1 MGFIEQIPHSV
12 GATCG
17 RPQIQKMLANI
28 NFYVIGRPQVAPTVW
43 WKPTDKPKFENFT
56 QQKGNKTM
64 NIHDNFPARPEGFD
78 YDAALSE
85 LQEKIRRK
93 KKAKTLLAHFTEEAA
108 RLNSIVED
116 RFKEY
121 EAEKEEA
128 DALQSATLTLLLYS
142 VMGLKEEKLQKEE
155 SEALAAKAEYESA
168 KAELDHVLN
177 RQVELRA
184 EIRSLGNCEA
194 DYERMLAEKKAYLMA
209 RETAVNAEVE
219 ALEAE
224 KAAIIRDSKELKE
237 AMESG
242 QYALRVARSVMDA
255 LAKAQYLSRQDTR
268 APRRSGT
275 GTIAAAIRDT
285 EIDHEKRNTVVRLD
299 NSLQTLGRYLRDF
312 AAELKDI
319 AALPMEHLPTTR
331 FGEGLILLD
340 RWADGP
346 ISEIVVDVKLDHV
359 REKMVPLMNKLIPIV
374 EGLEREYAAREVA
387 CAEIDRRIREI
398 VVGKQ

>member
-1 MGFIEQIPHSV
+1 MNPYDQIS
-12 GATCG
+12 T
-17 RPQIQKMLANI
+17 RPA
-28 NFYVIGRPQVAPTVW
+28 
-43 WKPTDKPKFENFT
+43 D
-56 QQKGNKTM
+56 
-64 NIHDNFPARPEGFD
+64 FD
-78 YDAALSE
+78 YDAALADI
-85 LQEKIRRK
+85 QEKIRRK
-93 KKAKTLLAHFTEEAA
+93 KKAKSLLAHFTEEAA

-121 EAEKEEA
+121 EVEQEEA
-128 DALQSATLTLLLYS
+128 DALKSATLTLLLYS
-142 VMGLKEEKLQKEE
+142 VMGLKEEKLRKEE

-168 KAELDHVLN
+168 KAELDHVLA

-184 EIRSLGNCEA
+184 EIRALGNCER
-194 DYERMLAEKKAYLMA
+194 DYEEMVAEKKAWLMA
-209 RETAVNAEVE
+209 KEVTVNAEVE

-224 KAAIIRDSKELKE
+224 KAAIVRDSKELKE

-268 APRRSGT
+268 APHRSWT

-299 NSLQTLGRYLRDF
+299 NSLQTLGRYLQDF

-346 ISEIVVDVKLDHV
+346 ISEIVVDVKLDRV
-359 REKMVPLMNKLIPIV
+359 REKMVPLMNKLTPIV
-374 EGLEREYAAREVA
+374 EGLEKEYAAREAA

>member
-1 MGFIEQIPHSV
+1 
-12 GATCG
+12 
-17 RPQIQKMLANI
+17 
-28 NFYVIGRPQVAPTVW
+28 
-43 WKPTDKPKFENFT
+43 
-56 QQKGNKTM
+56 M
-64 NIHDNFPARPEGFD
+64 NSYNQFPARPADFD
-78 YDAALSE
+78 YDAALADI
-85 LQEKIRRK
+85 QEKIRRK

-121 EAEKEEA
+121 EVEQEEA
-128 DALQSATLTLLLYS
+128 DAMKSATLTLLLYS
-142 VMGLKEEKLQKEE
+142 VMGLKEEKLRKEE

-184 EIRSLGNCEA
+184 EIRSLGNCER
-194 DYERMLAEKKAYLMA
+194 DYEEMVAEKKAWLMA
-209 RETAVNAEVE
+209 KEVTVNAEVE

-224 KAAIIRDSKELKE
+224 KAAIVRDSKELKE

-255 LAKAQYLSRQDTR
+255 LAKAQYLSRVDTR
-268 APRRSGT
+268 APRGRYSA
-275 GTIAAAIRDT
+275 ISAAIDAVHDT

-299 NSLQTLGRYLRDF
+299 NSLQTLGRYLQDF
-312 AAELKDI
+312 AADLKDV
-319 AALPMEHLPTTR
+319 ASLPMEHLPTTR
-331 FGEGLILLD
+331 FGEGLILMD
-340 RWADGP
+340 RWTDGP

-359 REKMVPLMNKLIPIV
+359 REKMVPLMNKLTPIV
-374 EGLEREYAAREVA
+374 EGLEKEYAAREAA
-387 CAEIDRRIREI
+387 CGEIDRRIREI

>member
-1 MGFIEQIPHSV
+1 
-12 GATCG
+12 
-17 RPQIQKMLANI
+17 
-28 NFYVIGRPQVAPTVW
+28 
-43 WKPTDKPKFENFT
+43 
-56 QQKGNKTM
+56 M
-64 NIHDNFPARPEGFD
+64 NPYDHFPARSEGFD
-78 YDAALSE
+78 YDAALAE

-121 EAEKEEA
+121 EAEQEEA
-128 DALQSATLTLLLYS
+128 DAMKSATLTLLLYS
-142 VMGLKEEKLQKEE
+142 VMGLKEEKRRKEE

-168 KAELDHVLN
+168 KAELDHVLA

-184 EIRSLGNCEA
+184 EIRALGNCER
-194 DYERMLAEKKAYLMA
+194 DYEEMVAEKKAWLMA
-209 RETAVNAEVE
+209 REVAVNTEVE

-255 LAKAQYLSRQDTR
+255 LAKAQYLSRVDTR
-268 APRRSGT
+268 GPGGRYSV
-275 GTIAAAIRDT
+275 ISAAIDAVHDT
-285 EIDHEKRNTVVRLD
+285 EIDHEKRNTVIRLD
-299 NSLQTLGRYLRDF
+299 NSLQTLGRYLQDF
-312 AAELKDI
+312 AAELKDV
-319 AALPMEHLPTTR
+319 ATLPMEHLPTTR

-340 RWADGP
+340 RWTDGP

-359 REKMVPLMNKLIPIV
+359 REKMVPLMNKLTPIV
-374 EGLEREYAAREVA
+374 EGLEKEYAAREAA
-387 CAEIDRRIREI
+387 CGEIDRRIREI
-398 VVGKQ
+398 VLGQQ

>member
-1 MGFIEQIPHSV
+1 MNTTDYTP
-12 GATCG
+12 T
-17 RPQIQKMLANI
+17 RPA
-28 NFYVIGRPQVAPTVW
+28 
-43 WKPTDKPKFENFT
+43 D
-56 QQKGNKTM
+56 
-64 NIHDNFPARPEGFD
+64 FD

-121 EAEKEEA
+121 EAEQEEA
-128 DALQSATLTLLLYS
+128 DAMKSATLTLLLYS
-142 VMGLKEEKLQKEE
+142 VLGLKEEKLQKEE
-155 SEALAAKAEYESA
+155 SEALAAKAEYERA

-184 EIRSLGNCEA
+184 EIRSLGNCER
-194 DYERMLAEKKAYLMA
+194 DYEEMVAEKKAWLMA
-209 RETAVNAEVE
+209 KEVAVNTEVE

-268 APRRSGT
+268 APRSSGT
-275 GTIAAAIRDT
+275 GSISAAIRDT
-285 EIDHEKRNTVVRLD
+285 EIDHEKRNTIVRLD
-299 NSLQTLGRYLRDF
+299 NSLQTLGRYLQDF
-312 AAELKDI
+312 AAELKDV
-319 AALPMEHLPTTR
+319 ASLPMEHLPTTR

-359 REKMVPLMNKLIPIV
+359 REKMVPLMDKLTPIV
-374 EGLEREYAAREVA
+374 EGLEKEYAAREAA
-387 CAEIDRRIREI
+387 CEEIDRQIREM
-398 VVGKQ
+398 VLAQS

>member
-1 MGFIEQIPHSV
+1 MQ
-12 GATCG
+12 
-17 RPQIQKMLANI
+17 
-28 NFYVIGRPQVAPTVW
+28 
-43 WKPTDKPKFENFT
+43 TDTPS
-56 QQKGNKTM
+56 
-64 NIHDNFPARPEGFD
+64 FPARPEGFD
-78 YDAALSE
+78 YDAALAE

-93 KKAKTLLAHFTEEAA
+93 AKAKKQLAYYAEEAD
-108 RLNSIVED
+108 RLTSVTED
-116 RFKEY
+116 RKTEY
-121 EAEKEEA
+121 ETEQEEA
-128 DALQSATLTLLLYS
+128 DALQGGSLTLLLYTL
-142 VMGLKEEKLQKEE
+142 MGLRKEKISKEE
-155 SEALAAKAEYESA
+155 SEALAAKAAYEQA
-168 KAELDHVLN
+168 KAELDHVLA

-224 KAAIIRDSKELKE
+224 KAAIIRDSKELKK

-255 LAKAQYLSRQDTR
+255 LARAQYLSRQDTR

-285 EIDHEKRNTVVRLD
+285 EIDHEKRNAVVRLD
-299 NSLQTLGRYLRDF
+299 NSLRTLGRYLQDF

-359 REKMVPLMNKLIPIV
+359 REKMVPLMNKLTPIV
-374 EGLEREYAAREVA
+374 EGLEKEYAAREAA

-398 VVGKQ
+398 VLGQQ